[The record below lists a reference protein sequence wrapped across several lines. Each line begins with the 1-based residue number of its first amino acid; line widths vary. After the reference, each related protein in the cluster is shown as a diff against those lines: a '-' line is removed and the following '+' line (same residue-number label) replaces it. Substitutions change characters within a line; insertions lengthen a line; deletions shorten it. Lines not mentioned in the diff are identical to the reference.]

1 MEMSHFHYWYPLIG
15 MLFLLVVLSSG
26 IIKRAPVSIAMIYLA
41 IGWCFGRSG
50 WLVLDPVQQGRLLE
64 TLAEIAVIVSLFSA
78 GLKLR
83 VRFRSPIWRL
93 PITLATVSMAISVG
107 LVVAYGA
114 TVLALPIGLALL
126 LAAILAPT
134 DPVLAADVQVSD
146 PGDTDAL
153 RFALTGEAGFND
165 GTAFPFVII
174 GLGLIGLH
182 EFHPG
187 QWGWW
192 TFDVLLPVAGGL
204 LLGALL
210 GRAIGKLVVHLRRRH
225 LEAVG
230 YDDFL
235 ALGLIAISY
244 GLAIALHANGF
255 VAVFATGLAL
265 RTVERELTGKEQPS
279 DMSQVVGTDEE
290 IASDDEHAPAYL
302 AAAVLSFNEQLE
314 RLGQLTLVV
323 VTGALL
329 SKTGISLP
337 AITFAAF
344 LFLIVRPLSV
354 GPFALIAGMTLRQA
368 TMVSWFGIR
377 GISSLYYLFHV
388 INHGLPPQ
396 DAGWLMHVVLCV
408 IAASVVLHGI
418 SVTPLMRRYAHDEA
432 STKDPGTKVIQKPSL

>member
-1 MEMSHFHYWYPLIG
+1 MSHFHYWYPLIG

-26 IIKRAPVSIAMIYLA
+26 IIKRAPISVAMIYLA
-41 IGWCFGRSG
+41 IGWCFGRFG
-50 WLVLDPVQQGRLLE
+50 WLEFDPAQHGKLLE
-64 TLAEIAVIVSLFSA
+64 MLAEIAVIVSLFSA

-83 VRFRSPIWRL
+83 VRLRSPIWRL
-93 PITLATVSMAISVG
+93 PIALATVSMAITVG
-107 LVVAYGA
+107 LLTFYGV
-114 TVLALPIGLALL
+114 TVLALPIGLALVL
-126 LAAILAPT
+126 GAIVAPT

-146 PGDTDAL
+146 AGDTDAL
-153 RFALTGEAGFND
+153 RFALTGEAGSND

-174 GLGLIGLH
+174 AMGLIGLQ
-182 EFHPG
+182 EFHPRE
-187 QWGWW
+187 WEWW
-192 TFDVLLPVAGGL
+192 TSDVLWPIAGGL

-210 GRAIGKLVVHLRRRH
+210 GRAIGQLVVHLRRRH

-235 ALGLIAISY
+235 ALGLIASSY
-244 GLAIALHANGF
+244 GAAIALHANGF
-255 VAVFATGLAL
+255 LAVFATGLAL
-265 RTVERELTGKEQPS
+265 RTVERELTGKEVPS
-279 DMSQVVGTDEE
+279 DMSQVLGTDEE

-329 SKTGISLP
+329 SQTGISLQ
-337 AITFAAF
+337 AIILAAF

-377 GISSLYYLFHV
+377 GIGSLYYLFHV
-388 INHGLPPQ
+388 INHGLPAQ
-396 DAGWLMHVVLCV
+396 DAAWLMHVVLCV
-408 IAASVVLHGI
+408 IAASVILHGI
-418 SVTPLMRRYAHDEA
+418 SVTPLMRRYTNHEA
-432 STKDPGTKVIQKPSL
+432 RTNDACNKVSQRPSL